1 MSGRDAGFGVT
12 SGPAVEERRIGVI
25 GCGRI
30 GRMHASILAREIPG
44 FVLVAVADVVPAA
57 AESVAAATGAQVRS
71 IDEIFTSDDIDTVAI
86 CTSTDTHV
94 DMIERAAAAGARF
107 PANAT
112 PRPLR
117 KPLPSVADRCGA
129 DGRAPAPDRHAPGPS
144 RPAAGRGTHRRRRTG
159 RMPFCP

>member
-71 IDEIFTSDDIDTVAI
+71 ID
-86 CTSTDTHV
+86 
-94 DMIERAAAAGARF
+94 
-107 PANAT
+107 
-112 PRPLR
+112 
-117 KPLPSVADRCGA
+117 
-129 DGRAPAPDRHAPGPS
+129 
-144 RPAAGRGTHRRRRTG
+144 
-159 RMPFCP
+159 